1 MVMGRS
7 GLSRRSLLRAGL
19 LTGGVFATLGW
30 GDAVAAPAR
39 GPSGARY
46 PLNTGWRFGENT
58 AGVTDPGFDDT
69 GFASVTLPHSVVNLS
84 WREWDPSAWQRIWA
98 YRRHLTGPVPSNT
111 RLFLDFDAAMV
122 SATVYCN
129 GNQLGTHAG
138 GYLPF
143 SVELTGA
150 LTEPDNVLAVVL
162 DSTWQPVPPE
172 GSPAGTA
179 AVDYLEPGG
188 IYRDVSLRVVPEVF
202 ISDVFAKPVGVLT
215 DARGVDVQVTVDAAV
230 PATGQVR
237 TQLLDNG
244 RVLATATTPVN
255 ATTGTNVVSLN
266 LTGLGQISLWSP
278 ENPRLYDI
286 RTTLTRTDGSSHDYT
301 NRIGFRDATFT
312 VDGFLL
318 NGQPYK
324 IFGLNR
330 HQIYPYAGL
339 AMPAR
344 VQRRDAQ
351 ILREDLNCT
360 MVRCSHYPQS
370 PHFLDACD
378 ELGLMVWQEPP
389 GWQYLGDAAWQDI
402 AVQNVHDM
410 IVRDRSRPSV
420 ILWGIRL
427 NETAN
432 DPALYA
438 RTAAVAAQLDGSRQT
453 SGAMDIYSTA
463 NWSADVFA
471 FDDYNTDGHGNA
483 SLLPPLPGVPYLV
496 TEAVGALD
504 GAPYYR
510 WIDTQQVLATQ
521 LIMHATVHDIA
532 RGNPRYAGLLGW
544 AGFDYDSLNG
554 HIYQNVKWPGVV
566 DTFRVPK
573 PGAGFY
579 QSQVDPTVRP
589 VIAPGFFWDFGPNS
603 PATGPGP
610 NTVIATNCD
619 RLEIFVAGQHFATAL
634 PDHDRFPNLRYP
646 PAFADLT
653 VSGAGLPELRIDG
666 YLGNHLVSTKTFASD
681 PRGDRLSL
689 VADDPA
695 IDADG
700 SDATRVV
707 FRALDAHGNQ
717 RPYVS
722 GSVALTVTG
731 PVDLLGDNPFAFADF
746 GGVGAVWL
754 RSQPNRP
761 GLIRLTA
768 THPTLGSATVRVL
781 AT

>member
-1 MVMGRS
+1 M
-7 GLSRRSLLRAGL
+7 SRRSLLRAGL
-19 LTGGVFATLGW
+19 LGGGVLATLGW
-30 GDAVAAPAR
+30 GDAVTAAPAR
-39 GPSGARY
+39 GPAGARY
-46 PLNTGWRFGENT
+46 PLNTGWRFAEYVDG
-58 AGVTDPGFDDT
+58 AADPDFDDA
-69 GFASVTLPHSVVNLS
+69 GFAPVTLPHSVVNLP
-84 WREWDPSAWQRIWA
+84 WREWNPSTWQRIWA
-98 YRRHLTGPVPSNT
+98 YRRHLAGPTPRNT

-122 SATVYCN
+122 SATVSCN
-129 GNQLGTHAG
+129 GNQLAAHAG

-143 SVELTGA
+143 SVELTDA
-150 LTEPDNVLAVVL
+150 LTETDNVLSVVL
-162 DSTWQPVPPE
+162 DSTWQSVPPE
-172 GSPAGTA
+172 GSPTGTA
-179 AVDYLEPGG
+179 SIDYLEPGG
-188 IYRDVSLRVVPEVF
+188 IYRDVSLRVVPWVF
-202 ISDVFAKPVGVLT
+202 IADVFAKPVNVLS
-215 DARGVDVQVTVDAAV
+215 ANRGVAVQVTVDAAG
-230 PATGQVR
+230 AASGTVR
-237 TQLLDNG
+237 TRLLDNG
-244 RVLATATTPVN
+244 RVLATATTPLS
-255 ATTGTNVVSLN
+255 ATEGTNVVDLN
-266 LTGLGQISLWSP
+266 LTNLGPISLWSP

-286 RTTLTRTDGSSHDYT
+286 RTTITLADGSSHDYT
-301 NRIGFRDATFT
+301 NRIGFREATFT

-318 NGQPYK
+318 NGKPYK

-330 HQIYPYAGL
+330 HQSYPYAGL

-351 ILREDLNCT
+351 ILRQDLNCN

-378 ELGLMVWQEPP
+378 ELGLLVWEEPP

-402 AVQNVHDM
+402 AVRNVQDM
-410 IVRDRSRPSV
+410 IVRDRSRPAV

-438 RTAAVAAQLDGSRQT
+438 RTAAVAARFDGSRQT

-483 SLLPPLPGVPYLV
+483 RLLPPLPNVPYLV
-496 TEAVGALD
+496 TEAVGALE

-521 LIMHATVHDIA
+521 LILHATAHDLA
-532 RGNPRYAGLLGW
+532 RGNVRYAGLLGW

-554 HIYQNVKWPGVV
+554 HIYQDVKWPGVI

-579 QSQVDPTVRP
+579 QSQVDPNVRP
-589 VIAPGFFWDFGPNS
+589 VIAPAFFWDFGPHS

-619 RLEIFVAGQHFATAL
+619 RLELYVAGQHLSTAL
-634 PDHDRFPNLRYP
+634 PDHARFPNLRYP
-646 PAFADLT
+646 PAFVDLT

-666 YLGNHLVSTKTFASD
+666 YLGNRLLTTKTFASD
-681 PRGDRLSL
+681 PRGDQLTL
-689 VADDPA
+689 VADDSA
-695 IDADG
+695 ITADG

-717 RPYVS
+717 RPYVT
-722 GSVALTVTG
+722 GSVALAVTG
-731 PVDLLGDNPFAFADF
+731 PTVLVGDNPFAFADF

-754 RSQPNRP
+754 RSIPGKP
-761 GLIRLTA
+761 GLIQLTA
-768 THPTLGSATVRVL
+768 SHPTLGTSTVFVL

>member
-7 GLSRRSLLRAGL
+7 GLSRRSLLLAGML
-19 LTGGVFATLGW
+19 AGGLATLGW
-30 GDAVAAPAR
+30 GEASAAAAR

-46 PLNTGWRFGENT
+46 PLNTGWRFGEHRT
-58 AGVTDPGFDDT
+58 GAADPGFDDS
-69 GFASVTLPHSVVNLS
+69 GFVPVTLPHSVVNLS
-84 WREWDPSAWQRIWA
+84 WRDWDPSAWQRLWA
-98 YRRHLTGPVPSNT
+98 YRRHLPGPAPANT

-122 SATVYCN
+122 SATVSCN
-129 GNQLGTHAG
+129 GKQLAAHAG

-143 SVELTGA
+143 SVELTEA
-150 LTEPDNVLAVVL
+150 LTEADNVLAVVL
-162 DSTWQPVPPE
+162 DSTWQAVPPE
-172 GSPAGTA
+172 GSPNGAA

-188 IYRDVSLRVVPEVF
+188 IYRDVSLRLVPPVF
-202 ISDVFAKPVGVLT
+202 IADVFARPVDVLT
-215 DARGVDVQVTVDAAV
+215 DARSVAVQVSIDAAI
-230 PATGQVR
+230 AAAGALR
-237 TQLLDNG
+237 TELLDDG
-244 RVLATATTPVN
+244 RFLATATTPIS
-255 ATTGTNVVSLN
+255 ATPGTTAVSLN
-266 LTGLGQISLWSP
+266 LTDLGPISLWSP
-278 ENPRLYDI
+278 ENPRLYEL
-286 RTTLTRTDGSSHDYT
+286 RTTLTLADGVSHEYR
-301 NRIGFRDATFT
+301 NRIGFREATFT
-312 VDGFLL
+312 VDGFVL
-318 NGQPYK
+318 NGDPYK

-351 ILREDLNCT
+351 ILRNDLNCT

-389 GWQYLGDAAWQDI
+389 GWHYIGDAAWQDL
-402 AVQNVHDM
+402 AVRNVHDM
-410 IVRDRSRPSV
+410 IIRDRSRPSV

-432 DPALYA
+432 DPAFYA

-453 SGAMDIYSTA
+453 SGAMDIYSTDEF
-463 NWSADVFA
+463 SADVFA
-471 FDDYNTDGHGNA
+471 YDDYHTDANGNA
-483 SLLPPLPGVPYLV
+483 TLLPPLPNIPYLV

-510 WIDTQQVLATQ
+510 WTDAQQVLATQ

-532 RGNPRYAGLLGW
+532 RGNERYAGLLGW

-554 HIYQNVKWPGVV
+554 HIDQNVKWPGVV

-579 QSQVDPTVRP
+579 QSQVDPGVRP
-589 VIAPGFFWDFGPNS
+589 VIAPAFFWDFGPNS
-603 PATGPGP
+603 PASGPGP
-610 NTVIATNCD
+610 DTVIATNCE
-619 RLEIFVAGQHFATAL
+619 RLEIYVDGAYHATAL
-634 PDHDRFPNLRYP
+634 PDHARFPHLRYP

-653 VSGAGLPELRIDG
+653 VSGTGLPELRIDG
-666 YLGNHLVSTKTFASD
+666 YAGNRLVTTTSFASD

-689 VADDPA
+689 VADDDA
-695 IDADG
+695 ISADG

-707 FRALDAHGNQ
+707 FRAVDAYGNQ

-722 GSVALTVTG
+722 GSVALRVAG
-731 PVDLLGDNPFAFADF
+731 PAMLVGDNPFAFADF

-754 RSQPNRP
+754 RSIPNRRGP
-761 GLIRLTA
+761 IRLTA
-768 THPTLGSATVRVL
+768 THPTLGSATVVVL

>member
-1 MVMGRS
+1 M
-7 GLSRRSLLRAGL
+7 
-19 LTGGVFATLGW
+19 LTGGLLATLGW
-30 GDAVAAPAR
+30 GKASAAAAR

-46 PLNTGWRFGENT
+46 PLNTGWRFGEYV
-58 AGVTDPGFDDT
+58 AGAADPGFDDAH
-69 GFASVTLPHSVVNLS
+69 FAPVTLPHSVVNLS
-84 WREWDPSAWQRIWA
+84 WRDWDPSAWQRVWA
-98 YRRHLTGPVPSNT
+98 YRRHVPGPIQPNT

-122 SATVYCN
+122 SATVSCN
-129 GNQLGTHAG
+129 GNQLAAHAG

-143 SVELTGA
+143 SVELTEA
-150 LTEPDNVLAVVL
+150 LTETDNVLAVVL
-162 DSTWQPVPPE
+162 DSTWQAVPPE

-179 AVDYLEPGG
+179 AVDFLEPGG
-188 IYRDVSLRVVPEVF
+188 IYRDVSLRLVPSVF
-202 ISDVFAKPVGVLT
+202 IADVFAKPLNVLT
-215 DARGVDVQVTVDAAV
+215 DARSVAVQVTVDAAV
-230 PATGQVR
+230 AASGTVR
-237 TQLLDNG
+237 TELLDNG
-244 RVLATATTPVN
+244 RVLAGATTPIS
-255 ATTGTNVVSLN
+255 ASPGTSTVTLDLTN
-266 LTGLGQISLWSP
+266 LGRIALWSP
-278 ENPRLYDI
+278 ERPRLYDV
-286 RTTLTRTDGSSHDYT
+286 RTTLSLAGASHEYR
-301 NRIGFRDATFT
+301 NRIGFREATFT
-312 VDGFLL
+312 VDGFRL
-318 NGQPYK
+318 NGKPYK
-324 IFGLNR
+324 VFGLNR

-351 ILREDLNCT
+351 ILREDLNCN

-378 ELGLMVWQEPP
+378 ELGLLVWQEPP
-389 GWQYLGDAAWQDI
+389 GWHYLGDAAWQDL
-402 AVQNVHDM
+402 AVRNVHDM

-453 SGAMDIYSTA
+453 SGAMDIYSTD

-471 FDDYNTDGHGNA
+471 FDDYHTDPNGHA
-483 SLLPPLPGVPYLV
+483 TLLPPLPNVPYLV

-510 WIDTQQVLATQ
+510 WTDTQQVLATQ

-532 RGNPRYAGLLGW
+532 RGNDRYAGLLGW

-554 HIYQNVKWPGVV
+554 HIYRNVKWPGVI

-579 QSQVDPTVRP
+579 QSQVDPQVRP
-589 VIAPGFFWDFGPNS
+589 VIAPGFFWDFGPSS
-603 PATGPGP
+603 PAAGPGP
-610 NTVIATNCD
+610 NTVIATNCE
-619 RLEIFVAGQHFATAL
+619 RLELYVDGQHHGTAL
-634 PDHDRFPNLRYP
+634 PDHARFPNLRYP

-666 YLGNHLVSTKTFASD
+666 YVGNRVVTTKTFASD
-681 PRGDRLSL
+681 PGGDRLSL
-689 VADDPA
+689 VADDLA
-695 IDADG
+695 ISADG

-707 FRALDAHGNQ
+707 FRALDAYGNQ

-722 GSVALTVTG
+722 DSVALRVTG
-731 PVDLLGDNPFAFADF
+731 PAILVGDNPFAFADF

-754 RSQPNRP
+754 RSIPSRP
-761 GLIRLTA
+761 GPIRLTA
-768 THPTLGSATVRVL
+768 SHPTLGSATVLVL
-781 AT
+781 AR

>member
-1 MVMGRS
+1 M
-7 GLSRRSLLRAGL
+7 
-19 LTGGVFATLGW
+19 LTGGMLAAVGW

-46 PLNTGWRFGENT
+46 SLNTGWLFGEYGST
-58 AGVTDPGFDDT
+58 ATEP
-69 GFASVTLPHSVVNLS
+69 VTLPHSVVDLS
-84 WREWDPSAWQRIWA
+84 WRNWDPSTWQRIWA
-98 YRRHLTGPVPSNT
+98 YRRQLPGPTAPNT
-111 RLFLDFDAAMV
+111 RLFVDFDGAMV
-122 SATVYCN
+122 SATVSCN
-129 GNQLGTHAG
+129 GKQLAAHAG

-143 SVELTGA
+143 SVELTDA
-150 LTEPDNVLAVVL
+150 LTETDNLLTVVL
-162 DSTWQPVPPE
+162 DSTWQEVPPE

-188 IYRDVSLRVVPEVF
+188 IYRDVSLRVVPTVF
-202 ISDVFAKPVGVLT
+202 IADVFARPDQVLT
-215 DARGVDVQVTVDAAV
+215 DARSVAVRVTIDAA
-230 PATGQVR
+230 ATGSGQLR
-237 TQLLDNG
+237 TRLLDND
-244 RVLATATTPVN
+244 RVLATATTQVSTQP
-255 ATTGTNVVSLN
+255 GPNVVDLN
-266 LTGLGQISLWSP
+266 LTDLGEISLWSP
-278 ENPRLYDI
+278 EDPRLYDI
-286 RTTLTRTDGSSHDYT
+286 RTSLLMADGSSHDYT
-301 NRIGFRDATFT
+301 NRVGFREATFT

-318 NGQPYK
+318 NGAPYQ

-351 ILREDLNCT
+351 ILKQDLNCN

-389 GWQYLGDAAWQDI
+389 GWHYLGDDAWQDL
-402 AVQNVHDM
+402 AVRDVHDM

-453 SGAMDIYSTA
+453 SGAMDIYSTH
-463 NWSADVFA
+463 NFSADVFA
-471 FDDYNTDGHGNA
+471 FDDYHTDPAGNA
-483 SLLPPLPGVPYLV
+483 TLLPPLPDVPYLV

-510 WIDTQQVLATQ
+510 WTDTQRVLATQ

-532 RGNPRYAGLLGW
+532 RGNKRYAGLLGW

-573 PGAGFY
+573 PGAGLY
-579 QSQVDPTVRP
+579 QSQVDPRVRP

-610 NTVIATNCD
+610 NTVVATNCD
-619 RLEIFVAGQHFATAL
+619 RLELFVADKHVGTAL
-634 PDHDRFPNLRYP
+634 PDRDRFPHLRYP

-653 VSGAGLPELRIDG
+653 VTGVGLPELRIDG
-666 YLGNHLVSTKTFASD
+666 YVGNRLVTAKTFASD
-681 PRGDRLSL
+681 PHGDRLSL
-689 VADDPA
+689 VADDPE
-695 IDADG
+695 ITADG

-722 GSVALTVTG
+722 GSVSLQVKGPALV
-731 PVDLLGDNPFAFADF
+731 VGDNPFAFADF

-754 RSQPNRP
+754 RSLPGRA

-768 THPTLGSATVRVL
+768 THPTLGSSTVNVL
-781 AT
+781 AI

>member
-1 MVMGRS
+1 
-7 GLSRRSLLRAGL
+7 LLRAGL
-19 LTGGVFATLGW
+19 LTGGVLATTGW
-30 GDAVAAPAR
+30 GRASAAPAR

-46 PLNTGWRFGENT
+46 PLNTGWRFAEYVPGATE
-58 AGVTDPGFDDT
+58 PGFDDT
-69 GFASVTLPHSVVNLS
+69 GFAPVTLPHSVVNLS
-84 WREWDPSAWQRIWA
+84 WREWDPSTWQRIWA
-98 YRRHLTGPVPSNT
+98 YRRHLAGPTPANT
-111 RLFLDFDAAMV
+111 RIFLDFDAAMV
-122 SATVYCN
+122 SATVSCN
-129 GNQLGTHAG
+129 GTQLAAHAG

-143 SVELTGA
+143 SVELTDA
-150 LTEPDNVLAVVL
+150 LTSRDNVIAVVL
-162 DSTWQPVPPE
+162 DSTWQSVPPE

-188 IYRDVSLRVVPEVF
+188 IYRDVSLRVVPRVF
-202 ISDVFAKPVGVLT
+202 IADVFAKPVNVLT
-215 DARGVDVQVTVDAAV
+215 DARAVAVQVTVDAAV
-230 PATGQVR
+230 PATGTVR

-244 RVLATATTPVN
+244 RVLATASAPVS
-255 ATTGTNVVSLN
+255 GSGVVDLN
-266 LTGLGQISLWSP
+266 LTDLGPITLWSP

-286 RTTLTRTDGSSHDYT
+286 RTTLALADGSSHDYT
-301 NRIGFRDATFT
+301 NRIGFREATFT

-318 NGQPYK
+318 NGKPTK

-330 HQIYPYAGL
+330 HQIFPYAGL

-351 ILREDLNCT
+351 ILKQDLNCN

-389 GWQYLGDAAWQDI
+389 GWQYIGDAAWQDI
-402 AVQNVHDM
+402 AVRNVQDM
-410 IVRDRSRPSV
+410 IIRDRSRPSV

-432 DPALYA
+432 NPALYA

-483 SLLPPLPGVPYLV
+483 SLLPPLPNVPYLV

-510 WIDTQQVLATQ
+510 WIDTQNVLATQ

-532 RGNPRYAGLLGW
+532 RGNARYAGLLGW

-554 HIYQNVKWPGVV
+554 HIYANVKWPGVI

-579 QSQVDPTVRP
+579 QSQVDPGVRP
-589 VIAPGFFWDFGPNS
+589 VIAPGFFWDYGQDS

-610 NTVIATNCD
+610 GTVIATNCD
-619 RLEIFVAGQHFATAL
+619 RLELYVAGQHFSTAL
-634 PDHDRFPNLRYP
+634 PDHARFPNLQYP

-653 VSGAGLPELRIDG
+653 VSGTGLPELRIDG
-666 YLGNHLVSTKTFASD
+666 YLGNRLVTTKTFASD

-689 VADDPA
+689 VADDHT

-717 RPYVS
+717 RPYVT
-722 GSVALTVTG
+722 GSVSLTVTG
-731 PVDLLGDNPFAFADF
+731 PAVLVGDNPFAFADF

-754 RSQPNRP
+754 RSIPNRP
-761 GLIRLTA
+761 GAIRLTA
-768 THPTLGSATVRVL
+768 THPALGTESVLVRAT
-781 AT
+781 

>member
-1 MVMGRS
+1 M
-7 GLSRRSLLRAGL
+7 
-19 LTGGVFATLGW
+19 LTGGMLATVGW
-30 GDAVAAPAR
+30 GQAVAAPAR

-46 PLNTGWRFGENT
+46 SLNTGWLFGEYGST
-58 AGVTDPGFDDT
+58 ATEQ
-69 GFASVTLPHSVVNLS
+69 VTLPHSVVDLS
-84 WREWDPSAWQRIWA
+84 WRNWDPSTWQRIWS
-98 YRRHLTGPVPSNT
+98 YRRQLPGPAAPNT

-122 SATVYCN
+122 STTVSCN
-129 GNQLGTHAG
+129 GKQLAAHAG

-143 SVELTGA
+143 SVELTDA
-150 LTEPDNVLAVVL
+150 LTEGDNALDVVL
-162 DSTWQPVPPE
+162 DSTWQEVPPE

-188 IYRDVSLRVVPEVF
+188 IYRDVSLRVVPTVF
-202 ISDVFAKPVGVLT
+202 IADVFARPDKVLT
-215 DARGVDVQVTVDAAV
+215 DARSVAVQVTIDAA
-230 PATGQVR
+230 ATGSGQLR
-237 TQLLDNG
+237 TRLLDNG
-244 RVLATATTPVN
+244 RVLATATTQVSAQP
-255 ATTGTNVVSLN
+255 GRNVVEAN
-266 LTGLGQISLWSP
+266 LTDLGEISLWSP

-286 RTTLTRTDGSSHDYT
+286 RTSLLMADGSSHEYT
-301 NRIGFRDATFT
+301 NRIGFREATFT

-318 NGQPYK
+318 NGAPYK

-351 ILREDLNCT
+351 ILKQDLNCN

-389 GWQYLGDAAWQDI
+389 GWHYLGDDAWQDL
-402 AVQNVHDM
+402 AVRDVHDM

-453 SGAMDIYSTA
+453 SGAMDIYSTD
-463 NWSADVFA
+463 NFSADVFA
-471 FDDYNTDGHGNA
+471 FDDYHTDPAGNA
-483 SLLPPLPGVPYLV
+483 TLLPPLPDVPYLV

-510 WIDTQQVLATQ
+510 WTDTQQVLATQ

-532 RGNPRYAGLLGW
+532 RGNDRYAGLLGW

-573 PGAGFY
+573 PGAGLY
-579 QSQVDPTVRP
+579 QSQVDPKVRP
-589 VIAPGFFWDFGPNS
+589 VIAPAFFWDSSFWDFGPNS

-619 RLEIFVAGQHFATAL
+619 RLELFVADRHFGTAL
-634 PDHDRFPNLRYP
+634 PDRDRFPHLRYP

-653 VSGAGLPELRIDG
+653 VTGAGLPELRIDG
-666 YLGNHLVSTKTFASD
+666 YVGNRLVTTKTFASD
-681 PRGDRLSL
+681 PSGDRLSL
-689 VADDPA
+689 VADDPE
-695 IDADG
+695 ITADG

-722 GSVALTVTG
+722 GSVSLQVNGPALV
-731 PVDLLGDNPFAFADF
+731 VGDNPFAFADF

-754 RSQPNRP
+754 RSVPGHA

-768 THPTLGSATVRVL
+768 THPTLGSPTVNVL
-781 AT
+781 AI